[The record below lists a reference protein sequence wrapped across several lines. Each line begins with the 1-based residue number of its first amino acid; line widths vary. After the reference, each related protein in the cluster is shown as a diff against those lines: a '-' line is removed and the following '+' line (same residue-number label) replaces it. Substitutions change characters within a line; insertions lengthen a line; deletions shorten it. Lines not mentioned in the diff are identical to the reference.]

1 MTKSRR
7 EMRSCVFNLVFH
19 LRGAELANITDRG
32 TPHFLPLPPPP
43 RKVAIM
49 SNIFI
54 SFLTYTYDFNSLDI
68 FLRDPP
74 PYHLIFPLSWSRSH
88 FKMGIPLIATP
99 PSVARENILETL
111 MRQTD
116 FLPRCE

>member
-1 MTKSRR
+1 
-7 EMRSCVFNLVFH
+7 
-19 LRGAELANITDRG
+19 
-32 TPHFLPLPPPP
+32 
-43 RKVAIM
+43 M

-88 FKMGIPLIATP
+88 SKMGIPLIATP
-99 PSVARENILETL
+99 PSVAREDILETL